1 MPWATWDKKPKLL
14 ALSPFASPHFLKPS
28 SGSLQRV
35 EREYTRSQTVEQKSR
50 SSDNSGV
57 AELKEDGQ
65 VSCDAAHNPRLT
77 CLYIAPHARA
87 AAAPASASSTPLA
100 FSCGISV

>member
-1 MPWATWDKKPKLL
+1 M
-14 ALSPFASPHFLKPS
+14 
-28 SGSLQRV
+28 
-35 EREYTRSQTVEQKSR
+35 EQKSR

-65 VSCDAAHNPRLT
+65 VFCDAAHNPRLT

-100 FSCGISV
+100 FSCSISV